1 MLTISPQFITDSKGE
16 KISVIIPIKEYEALM
31 EELEDMEDER
41 LYEEGLADYE
51 PTIPIEEAFRIIEA
65 RRNNNEI

>member
-1 MLTISPQFITDSKGE
+1 MLTISPQFITDSMGE

-41 LYEEGLADYE
+41 LYEEGIKNDTGERILLSDYLKE
-51 PTIPIEEAFRIIEA
+51 REMKNA
-65 RRNNNEI
+65 